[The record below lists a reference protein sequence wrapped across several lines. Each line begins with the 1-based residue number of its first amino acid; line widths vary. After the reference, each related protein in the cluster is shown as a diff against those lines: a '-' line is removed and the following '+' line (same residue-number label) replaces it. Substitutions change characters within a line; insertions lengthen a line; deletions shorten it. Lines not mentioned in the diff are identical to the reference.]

1 MQFTIERSYFTS
13 IFPAASL
20 IFSTF
25 ASDRPLML
33 HKALRVVIWIPFT
46 VQIPTDFIFL
56 MSAIFCGHRR
66 GEGQR
71 DAHIDNWLFIWWDAV
86 DLRFKHPSN
95 CMSNVVRLFSSLLR
109 IQGALCVNVQ
119 HFFRCAVYSQSH
131 VSVGGQCLGRR
142 TPVRIREKENLHEI
156 VAEQ

>member
-56 MSAIFCGHRR
+56 MSAIFCGQRR
-66 GEGQR
+66 GR
-71 DAHIDNWLFIWWDAV
+71 DREMLTQTTDFYSDGMQSICDLSIHQTACQMLFGCSHHYEDT
-86 DLRFKHPSN
+86 R
-95 CMSNVVRLFSSLLR
+95 SSLC
-109 IQGALCVNVQ
+109 QCKA
-119 HFFRCAVYSQSH
+119 FFRCAVYSQSR